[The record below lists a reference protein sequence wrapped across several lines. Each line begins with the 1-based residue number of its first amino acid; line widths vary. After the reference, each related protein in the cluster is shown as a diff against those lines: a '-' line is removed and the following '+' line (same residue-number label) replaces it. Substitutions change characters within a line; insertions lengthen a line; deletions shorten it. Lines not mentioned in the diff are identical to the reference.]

1 MSTLS
6 NVDEYKTCIRMLTTI
21 YCSKVNKKEAEIK
34 PSVSNVDKLYST
46 QNPRSNPPP
55 LPSRPKKMIKTKKK
69 KKKKKEEKQKD

>member
-55 LPSRPKKMIKTKKK
+55 LPSRPKKMKK